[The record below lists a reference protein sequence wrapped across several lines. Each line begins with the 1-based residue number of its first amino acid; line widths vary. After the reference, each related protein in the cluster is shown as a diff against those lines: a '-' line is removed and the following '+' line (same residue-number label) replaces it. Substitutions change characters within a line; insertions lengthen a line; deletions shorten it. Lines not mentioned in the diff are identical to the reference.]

1 MELPTILDDRYQLTE
16 CIGEGGMAEV
26 YLGTDIR
33 LKRDIAVKVLR
44 PQYSSDKQFLDRF
57 LDEARAMA
65 GFSHPNIVNV
75 YDAGRE
81 RGRSYIVMEYVP
93 GTDLRK
99 LIKERGALPVEQAL
113 KIIEQV
119 AQGVAAA
126 HNKNIVHRDIK
137 PGNVL
142 ITPDGTAKVADFG
155 IARAVS
161 DSKQLTEPGVVWG
174 TTAYLSPEQIR
185 GDTATPASDVYSIG
199 VVLYEMLSG
208 KPPFQGEDRVAIA
221 LQHLHDDPPPLGE
234 KNPKVPRGVEYLISR
249 AMSKQTSQRYG
260 DAAEFARAIRGYLNA
275 GSESTVPQSAIQRPA
290 RPQQQSQPSPQ
301 TRQPARRRSTT
312 SGAPSSSSQRE
323 QRVRRR
329 SPAPARAQ
337 QTSSPGV
344 DWFGILLGVVALLMV
359 LGLVPLYALVYN
371 RIGGLG
377 NTGAVIQPYVFLAAL
392 HLL

>member
-16 CIGEGGMAEV
+16 RIGEGGMAEV
-26 YLGTDIR
+26 FLGTDIR

-93 GTDLRK
+93 GTDLRN
-99 LIKERGALPVEQAL
+99 LIKERGPLPIEQAL
-113 KIIEQV
+113 KVIEQV

-126 HNKNIVHRDIK
+126 HSKDIVHRDIK

-142 ITPDGTAKVADFG
+142 ITPDGAVKVADFG

-221 LQHLHDDPPPLGE
+221 LQHLHDEPTPLSE
-234 KNPKVPRGVEYLISR
+234 KNPKVPRGIEYIINR
-249 AMSKQTSQRYG
+249 AMSKQASQRYS
-260 DAAEFARAIRGYLNA
+260 DADEFARAIRGYLNA
-275 GSESTVPQSAIQRPA
+275 GSDSTVPQEIQRPVH
-290 RPQQQSQPSPQ
+290 PPQQSQSVTQ

-312 SGAPSSSSQRE
+312 SGTLSSSSQR
-323 QRVRRR
+323 QQHARRR
-329 SPAPARAQ
+329 TPGSVQAQ
-337 QTSSPGV
+337 QAASPGI
-344 DWFGILLGVVALLMV
+344 DWFGIFLGILALLMV

-371 RIGGLG
+371 SI
-377 NTGAVIQPYVFLAAL
+377 NTLSDIGAVIQPYVFLAAVY
-392 HLL
+392 LL

>member
-1 MELPTILDDRYQLTE
+1 MEIPTVLDDRYQLTE
-16 CIGEGGMAEV
+16 RIGEGGMAEV

-81 RGRSYIVMEYVP
+81 RGRSYIVMEYVA

-99 LIKERGALPVEQAL
+99 LIKQRGALSVEQAM
-113 KIIEQV
+113 KIAEQV

-126 HNKNIVHRDIK
+126 HNKHIVHRDIK

-142 ITPDGTAKVADFG
+142 ITPDGDVKVADFG

-161 DSKQLTEPGVVWG
+161 DSKHLTEPGVVWG

-185 GDTATPASDVYSIG
+185 GDAATPASDVYSMG

-221 LQHLHDDPPPLGE
+221 LQHLHDAPTSLSE
-234 KNPKVPRGVEYLISR
+234 KNPKVPRGVENLINR
-249 AMSKQTSQRYG
+249 AMAKEPSQRYSTA
-260 DAAEFARAIRGYLNA
+260 DEFARAIRMYLDA
-275 GSESTVPQSAIQRPA
+275 GNDSTIAQSAMPQAA
-290 RPQQQSQPSPQ
+290 RPQQRQ
-301 TRQPARRRSTT
+301 QPAATQPPPRRRSTT
-312 SGAPSSSSQRE
+312 TGAPSSSSRRQRP
-323 QRVRRR
+323 RA
-329 SPAPARAQ
+329 SARAQ
-337 QTSSPGV
+337 PAPSPGI
-344 DWFGILLGVVALLMV
+344 DWFGIALGIIALLMV
-359 LGLVPLYALVYN
+359 LGLVPLYALVYQELT
-371 RIGGLG
+371 GGSG
-377 NTGAVIQPYVFLAAL
+377 TGAVIQPYVFLAAL

>member
-16 CIGEGGMAEV
+16 RIGEGGMAEV

-93 GTDLRK
+93 GTDLRR
-99 LIKERGALPVEQAL
+99 LLKERGALPVKDAL
-113 KIIEQV
+113 QIAEQV
-119 AQGVAAA
+119 SQGVAAA
-126 HNKNIVHRDIK
+126 HRKGIVHRDIK

-142 ITPDGTAKVADFG
+142 ITPDGDVKVADFG

-161 DSKQLTEPGVVWG
+161 DSKHLTEPGVVWG

-185 GDTATPASDVYSIG
+185 GDGATPSSDVYSIG
-199 VVLYEMLSG
+199 VVLYEMLAGS
-208 KPPFQGEDRVAIA
+208 PPFQGEDRVAIA
-221 LQHLHDDPPPLGE
+221 LQHLHDAPPRLSE
-234 KNPKVPRGVEYLISR
+234 RNPHVPRGVEYMIDR
-249 AMSKQTSQRYG
+249 AMAKAPEQRFE
-260 DAAEFARAIRGYLNA
+260 DADAFVQVLRGYLRA
-275 GSESTVPQSAIQRPA
+275 GRESTVPQTAISRPEQ
-290 RPQQQSQPSPQ
+290 PQQAPAQPRES
-301 TRQPARRRSTT
+301 RRRSTT
-312 SGAPSSSSQRE
+312 AGAPHRHMQ
-323 QRVRRR
+323 VR
-329 SPAPARAQ
+329 SPAPQARAVTPTRTPAQ
-337 QTSSPGV
+337 HGSPGI
-344 DWFGILLGVVALLMV
+344 DWFGVALGIIALLMV
-359 LGLVPLYALVYN
+359 LGLVPLYALVYQ
-371 RIGGLG
+371 RITATAGDLGG
-377 NTGAVIQPYVFLAAL
+377 VMQPTVFLAAL